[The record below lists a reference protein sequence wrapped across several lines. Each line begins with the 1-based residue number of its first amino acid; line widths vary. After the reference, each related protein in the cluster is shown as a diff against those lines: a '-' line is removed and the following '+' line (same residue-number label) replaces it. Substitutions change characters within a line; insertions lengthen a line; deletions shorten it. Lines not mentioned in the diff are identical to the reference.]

1 MKTSELEATAK
12 VPKSIMDYFKTPEKE
27 VTTKQKSLFQYFS
40 KTQKLSNSETS
51 STEKENVCVEND
63 PTQNKTSSN
72 LSDSEKVS
80 STKAKENMKIP
91 NNLSKSE
98 EMQTEDN
105 ANLQES
111 VKKKLK
117 LKKKQVT
124 SIDKDKESCESNRNL
139 EVTEEQH
146 PLENESED
154 SIILVSDVSNIDE
167 DLIEKPVKN
176 ELKEDPGV
184 KSLVKN
190 VEQNKLSSDN
200 NEMNTRPTSEE
211 LISKD
216 ESASPCLNDCDE
228 NLALLSKEHEDEA
241 VNKLSLSGS
250 ARKPALKGKEMM
262 SLLMEIKGSKEGKKS
277 KHKHHKHK
285 HRHREKSE
293 KEDTHNKIKGSCP
306 TDDSNQTEAKDEQ
319 SSDFQSEKDEFKK
332 PVTTCRPGSKIN
344 KVCTNSLLVDNDTE
358 SLSNSKPQT
367 APLVSENKIKS
378 SMTETTD
385 EKVVIKIT
393 DQEGNSGD
401 TEVKKNEDVAITKKK
416 KSKKPKELKKSIK
429 DQTKHIAK
437 EETDSAI
444 KGISYEDF
452 LKNIETEVKEDTVK
466 STATKEMS
474 YSDYVKSLEIKDSL
488 EEPMEISINDS
499 DDNENNRTLKENETD
514 QNVQNSITLNDQSNQ
529 PDSKR
534 GENQTAND
542 NKSDSSLP
550 SKPTGIARFFSVITS
565 TPDKP
570 KKPDAECHPTLSSP
584 KATNKTKK
592 KVKASK
598 KACENIKDVNNVNV
612 SSTEIS
618 LSKTKQDEIEP
629 ILEQSD
635 KDQKSKEM
643 DCKASRNED
652 IEKLDEEKRR
662 KKLEFLNSKSSL
674 NTSVKKTQAV
684 LNFSKTGLTMV
695 KQDSVDIE
703 DITCVSEADNVTTKT
718 PQKARKKSSNS
729 KSGVAK
735 NNDKLLSDDSNV
747 FETPKN
753 KARGRK
759 SKVNVATDEHPS
771 ESDISSESLQ
781 TDESGDGNRR
791 RSLRKKYRVSV
802 FQMDEDRNTP
812 IKIKLR
818 R

>member
-1 MKTSELEATAK
+1 MKTSELGATAK

-40 KTQKLSNSETS
+40 KTQKLSTSETS

-63 PTQNKTSSN
+63 PTQNKVSSN
-72 LSDSEKVS
+72 LSDSEKES
-80 STKAKENMKIP
+80 SSKAKENVKIP
-91 NNLSKSE
+91 NNLSNSE
-98 EMQTEDN
+98 AMQTEDN

-111 VKKKLK
+111 VKKKQK

-124 SIDKDKESCESNRNL
+124 SKDKDKESCESNRNL
-139 EVTEEQH
+139 EVTEGQH
-146 PLENESED
+146 PLEIESED

-167 DLIEKPVKN
+167 DLIEKPVNN
-176 ELKEDPGV
+176 ELKEDSRV

-190 VEQNKLSSDN
+190 DEQNKVSSDN

-228 NLALLSKEHEDEA
+228 NIALLSKEHEDEA
-241 VNKLSLSGS
+241 VNKSSNTGS

-262 SLLMEIKGSKEGKKS
+262 SLLMEIKGTKEGKKS

-293 KEDTHNKIKGSCP
+293 KEDTQNKIKGSCP

-332 PVTTCRPGSKIN
+332 PVTTCRPGSKVD
-344 KVCTNSLLVDNDTE
+344 KVCTNALLVENDTE
-358 SLSNSKPQT
+358 SLNNSKPQT

-378 SMTETTD
+378 SLTETTD
-385 EKVVIKIT
+385 EKVLIKIT
-393 DQEGNSGD
+393 DQEVNSGD

-416 KSKKPKELKKSIK
+416 KSKKSKELKKSIK
-429 DQTKHIAK
+429 DHEQTKHIAK
-437 EETDSAI
+437 EETDSDI
-444 KGISYEDF
+444 KSISYEDF
-452 LKNIETEVKEDTVK
+452 LKNIETEVKEDAVK

-474 YSDYVKSLEIKDSL
+474 YSDYVKGLEMKDSL
-488 EEPMEISINDS
+488 EEPMEISYNVS
-499 DDNENNRTLKENETD
+499 GDNENNRTLKENETD
-514 QNVQNSITLNDQSNQ
+514 QNVQNSITSNYQSNQ
-529 PDSKR
+529 PDSKI

-570 KKPDAECHPTLSSP
+570 KKPDANPTLSSP
-584 KATNKTKK
+584 KVTNKTKK
-592 KVKASK
+592 KVKSSK
-598 KACENIKDVNNVNV
+598 KACEIIKEINNVNV

-618 LSKTKQDEIEP
+618 LSETKEDKIEP

-635 KDQKSKEM
+635 NEQKSKEVE
-643 DCKASRNED
+643 CIAPRNED
-652 IEKLDEEKRR
+652 IEKVDEEKRR

-674 NTSVKKTQAV
+674 NTSVRKTQAV

-718 PQKARKKSSNS
+718 PQKAKKKSSNS

-735 NNDKLLSDDSNV
+735 NTDKLLSDDSNV

-759 SKVNVATDEHPS
+759 SKVNVVTDEHPS

>member
-27 VTTKQKSLFQYFS
+27 VATKQKSLFQYFS
-40 KTQKLSNSETS
+40 KTQKLSTSETS

-72 LSDSEKVS
+72 LSDSEKIS
-80 STKAKENMKIP
+80 STKTQENVKIP
-91 NNLSKSE
+91 NYLSKSE

-124 SIDKDKESCESNRNL
+124 SNDKESCESNRNL

-167 DLIEKPVKN
+167 DLIEKPVNN
-176 ELKEDPGV
+176 ELKEVSVV
-184 KSLVKN
+184 KSLVRN
-190 VEQNKLSSDN
+190 DEQNKVSSDN

-228 NLALLSKEHEDEA
+228 NIALFSKEHEDES
-241 VNKLSLSGS
+241 VNKSSLSGS

-262 SLLMEIKGSKEGKKS
+262 SLLMEIKGTKEGKKS

-293 KEDTHNKIKGSCP
+293 KDDTQNKIKGSCP

-332 PVTTCRPGSKIN
+332 PVTTCRPGSKVN
-344 KVCTNSLLVDNDTE
+344 KVCTNLLLVENDTE
-358 SLSNSKPQT
+358 SLNNSKPQT

-385 EKVVIKIT
+385 EKVLIKIT
-393 DQEGNSGD
+393 DLEGNSGD
-401 TEVKKNEDVAITKKK
+401 TEVRRNEDVAITKKK
-416 KSKKPKELKKSIK
+416 KSKKSKELTKSIK
-429 DQTKHIAK
+429 DHEQTKHIAK
-437 EETDSAI
+437 EETDSDT
-444 KGISYEDF
+444 KSISYEDF

-474 YSDYVKSLEIKDSL
+474 YYVKSLEIKDSL

-499 DDNENNRTLKENETD
+499 GDNENNRILNENETD

-529 PDSKR
+529 PDLKR

-542 NKSDSSLP
+542 NKPDSSLP

-570 KKPDAECHPTLSSP
+570 KKPDAHPTLSSP
-584 KATNKTKK
+584 KVTNKTKK

-598 KACENIKDVNNVNV
+598 KACENIKDVNDVNV
-612 SSTEIS
+612 SSSEIS

-635 KDQKSKEM
+635 NDQKSKEVE
-643 DCKASRNED
+643 CIAPRNED
-652 IEKLDEEKRR
+652 IGKVDEEKRR

-718 PQKARKKSSNS
+718 PQKAKKKSSNS

-759 SKVNVATDEHPS
+759 SKVNVVTDEHPS

>member
-1 MKTSELEATAK
+1 MKTSELEATAN

-27 VTTKQKSLFQYFS
+27 VATKQKSLFQYFS
-40 KTQKLSNSETS
+40 KTQKLSTSETS

-72 LSDSEKVS
+72 LSDSEKIS
-80 STKAKENMKIP
+80 STKTQENVKIP

-105 ANLQES
+105 ENLQES

-124 SIDKDKESCESNRNL
+124 SNDKESCENNQNL
-139 EVTEEQH
+139 KVTEEQH

-167 DLIEKPVKN
+167 DLIEKPVNN
-176 ELKEDPGV
+176 ELKEDSVV

-190 VEQNKLSSDN
+190 DEQNKVPSDN

-216 ESASPCLNDCDE
+216 ESASPCLNECGEDI
-228 NLALLSKEHEDEA
+228 ALLSKEQEDEA
-241 VNKLSLSGS
+241 VNKSSLSGS

-262 SLLMEIKGSKEGKKS
+262 SLLMEIKGTKDGKKS

-293 KEDTHNKIKGSCP
+293 KDDTQNKIIGNCLMA
-306 TDDSNQTEAKDEQ
+306 DSNQTEANDEQ

-332 PVTTCRPGSKIN
+332 PVTTCRTGSKVN
-344 KVCTNSLLVDNDTE
+344 KVCTNSLLVENDSE
-358 SLSNSKPQT
+358 SLNNSKPQT
-367 APLVSENKIKS
+367 APFVSENKIKS

-385 EKVVIKIT
+385 EKVLIKIT
-393 DQEGNSGD
+393 DQDGDMDD

-416 KSKKPKELKKSIK
+416 KSKKSKELKKYIK
-429 DQTKHIAK
+429 DHEQTKQIAK
-437 EETDSAI
+437 EETDSDI
-444 KGISYEDF
+444 KSISYEDF

-466 STATKEMS
+466 SRAKKEIS

-488 EEPMEISINDS
+488 EEPMEISIDDS
-499 DDNENNRTLKENETD
+499 GDIENNRTLKENETD
-514 QNVQNSITLNDQSNQ
+514 KNVQNSITYDQSNR
-529 PDSKR
+529 PDSKT
-534 GENQTAND
+534 GENQTADD
-542 NKSDSSLP
+542 NKLDLSLP

-570 KKPDAECHPTLSSP
+570 KKPDAEYHPALSSP
-584 KATNKTKK
+584 KVTNKTKK

-598 KACENIKDVNNVNV
+598 KACENIKDVHDVNV

-629 ILEQSD
+629 ILDQSD
-635 KDQKSKEM
+635 NEQKSKDME
-643 DCKASRNED
+643 CIAPRNED
-652 IEKLDEEKRR
+652 LEKVDEEKRR

-695 KQDSVDIE
+695 KRDSVDIE

-718 PQKARKKSSNS
+718 PQKAKKKSSNS

-735 NNDKLLSDDSNV
+735 NNDKVLSDDSNV

-759 SKVNVATDEHPS
+759 SKVNVVTEEHPS

-781 TDESGDGNRR
+781 TDESGDGSRR

>member
-27 VTTKQKSLFQYFS
+27 VATKQKSLFQYFS

-72 LSDSEKVS
+72 LSDSEKIS
-80 STKAKENMKIP
+80 STKAKENVKIP

-105 ANLQES
+105 ANSQES

-124 SIDKDKESCESNRNL
+124 SKDKKSCESNLNL
-139 EVTEEQH
+139 EITEEQH

-167 DLIEKPVKN
+167 DLIEKPDNN
-176 ELKEDPGV
+176 ELKVDSVV

-190 VEQNKLSSDN
+190 DEQNKVPSDN

-216 ESASPCLNDCDE
+216 ESASPCLNDYDE
-228 NLALLSKEHEDEA
+228 NIALLSKEQEDEA
-241 VNKLSLSGS
+241 VNKSSLSGS

-262 SLLMEIKGSKEGKKS
+262 SLLMEIKGTKEGKKS

-293 KEDTHNKIKGSCP
+293 KDDTQNKIKGSCP
-306 TDDSNQTEAKDEQ
+306 MDDSNQTEAKDEQ

-332 PVTTCRPGSKIN
+332 PVTTCRPGSKVN
-344 KVCTNSLLVDNDTE
+344 KVCTNSLLVENDTE
-358 SLSNSKPQT
+358 SLNNSKPQT
-367 APLVSENKIKS
+367 APLVSENEIKS

-385 EKVVIKIT
+385 EKVIIRIT
-393 DQEGNSGD
+393 DQEDNRDD

-416 KSKKPKELKKSIK
+416 KSKKSKELKKSNK
-429 DQTKHIAK
+429 DHEQTKQFVK
-437 EETDSAI
+437 EETDSDI
-444 KGISYEDF
+444 KSISYEDF

-474 YSDYVKSLEIKDSL
+474 YSDYVKSLEIKDSV

-499 DDNENNRTLKENETD
+499 GDNENNKTLKENETD
-514 QNVQNSITLNDQSNQ
+514 KNVQNSITLNDQSNQ
-529 PDSKR
+529 PDSKIC
-534 GENQTAND
+534 ENQTTDD
-542 NKSDSSLP
+542 NKSDLSLP
-550 SKPTGIARFFSVITS
+550 SKPTGIARFFNVITS

-570 KKPDAECHPTLSSP
+570 KKLDADCHPTLSSP

-598 KACENIKDVNNVNV
+598 KACENIKDVNDVNV
-612 SSTEIS
+612 SSFEIS

-635 KDQKSKEM
+635 NEQKSKEM
-643 DCKASRNED
+643 EYIAPRNEE
-652 IEKLDEEKRR
+652 IEKVDEEKRR

-718 PQKARKKSSNS
+718 PQKAKKKSSNS

-759 SKVNVATDEHPS
+759 SKVNVVTDEHPS